1 MSSEIIG
8 WIAER
13 GGYRAGVEARSD
25 GLFQVHLER
34 WVPGG
39 VPEEPADWSRE
50 TSRTI
55 LSDNASS
62 ARQLALEALCVDPPP
77 QDGSDA

>member
-1 MSSEIIG
+1 VSAETIE

-25 GLFQVHLER
+25 GLFQVHLKR

-39 VPEEPADWSRE
+39 VPEEPADSSRE

-55 LSDNASS
+55 LSDNAST
-62 ARQLALEALCVDPPP
+62 ARVLALEALCAGPPS